1 LKDLLQVYGNISGWL
16 SATASRTISP
26 RKIGTLADAQGFP
39 GRLLMQHKVG
49 QPGGS
54 NAVRCPYLTSGNET
68 SRVLSDS
75 CDGLYCIAVIS
86 DIDLIAALSIWELGT
101 IVSVRRHGHGLNSVT
116 WIVATDTDVWM
127 AKAVPVSAAAQF
139 TAGLSVAAHL
149 EAAGLPAGAPRPTAM
164 GSLSV
169 AIADAQVAVLPFIAG
184 RAIDPTN
191 PGEQQIWGATL
202 GRAHRILRS
211 VARPDGVMDW
221 HWVDVM
227 AAHLDVEPWIR
238 PAVQEAVAQVSTVQQ
253 RLPLTTGL
261 LHADPGPSSFLVD
274 VSGQVAV
281 IDWGAVTWGP
291 LLYDVASVAGLLGDD
306 TAFHRFLS
314 GYLSAA
320 PLPEEELTALPTFV
334 RFRWAVQAD
343 YFARRI
349 WTHHSTGIA
358 DLSGNEQGLAE
369 ARRHLLGS

>member
-1 LKDLLQVYGNISGWL
+1 
-16 SATASRTISP
+16 
-26 RKIGTLADAQGFP
+26 
-39 GRLLMQHKVG
+39 M
-49 QPGGS
+49 
-54 NAVRCPYLTSGNET
+54 
-68 SRVLSDS
+68 
-75 CDGLYCIAVIS
+75 IS
-86 DIDLIAALSIWELGT
+86 DNDLIAALGTWELGT
-101 IVSVRRHGHGLNSVT
+101 IVSVRRHGHGLNSAT
-116 WIVATDTDVWM
+116 WMVATDTDVWI

-149 EAAGLPAGAPRPTAM
+149 EAAGLRAGAPRPTAT

-169 AIADAQVAVLPFIAG
+169 AIGDAQVAVLPFIAG

-191 PGEQQIWGATL
+191 PDEQQIWGATL
-202 GRAHRILRS
+202 GRAHRILRGA
-211 VARPDGVMDW
+211 ARPEGVMDW
-221 HWVDVM
+221 HWVDVT
-227 AAHLDVEPWIR
+227 AAHLDVEPWVR
-238 PAVQEAVAQVSTVQQ
+238 PAVRKAVLEMSAVQQ

-274 VSGQVAV
+274 ASGQVAV

-349 WTHHSTGIA
+349 WTRDSTGVA
-358 DLSGNEQGLAE
+358 DLTGNEQGLAE
-369 ARRHLLGS
+369 ARRHLLGA